1 MYPVTEL
8 IGKSKA
14 HKKIVTENTNK
25 SKPSS
30 RPSSGSKK
38 FDARDGLGIYIQHPE
53 RNPEGRVIE
62 YDDDFVVIQDKYP
75 KAR

>member
-1 MYPVTEL
+1 ME
-8 IGKSKA
+8 KSKEPA
-14 HKKIVTENTNK
+14 KSGMQNTNK
-25 SKPSS
+25 GKPSA

-38 FDARDGLGIYIQHPE
+38 FDARDGLGIYIQYPE

-62 YDDDFVVIQDKYP
+62 YDEDFVVIQDKYP